1 MEIFKVGASVA
12 ANQIS
17 EWFQAAIDVNIPY
30 RKYQVKPHHHH
41 GFELLLLLPWL
52 IEISS
57 FVCTNR
63 INLLNLK

>member
-1 MEIFKVGASVA
+1 MEIFKLGASVA

-41 GFELLLLLPWL
+41 GFELLLLLP
-52 IEISS
+52 
-57 FVCTNR
+57 
-63 INLLNLK
+63 